1 MHQPLEEEGFSL
13 ERVLRTLPE
22 EKHDAAEALR
32 SLVAGNRR
40 FTQVCVW
47 EGGGGTATH
56 AAILVGYSAAG
67 PPRAASLLSLKH
79 RAMAHY
85 KR

>member
-47 EGGGGTATH
+47 EGGGTATH

-67 PPRAASLLSLKH
+67 PPRAASLLSLKN

-85 KR
+85 